1 MILEVQ
7 ELTTLFP
14 EFKGAA
20 QDRITLKEILTDTR
34 VEAKQSLFIPIVGE
48 NFDAHDFIKDAI
60 KQGAVAALWQKDR
73 ELSSAVPTDF
83 PVFFVEDTTK
93 GLQEVAAYYLQKV
106 RPLVIGITGSNGKT
120 TTKDMTA
127 SVLSRKYKTHKTA
140 GNFNNHIGLPLTIL
154 SMNKD
159 TEVLVL
165 EMGMDRAG
173 EISVLSKLAHPKY
186 AIITNIGESHIE
198 NLGSRQ
204 GIASAKLEIKDGMSE
219 GGTLIIDGDEPLLHA
234 VKQDKKSISCGFE
247 SGSNEHVKIVN
258 TSDDASEFT
267 INEKESYKLPL
278 AGKHNVKNAAYVI
291 TLAKKAGL
299 SADQIQEGFDHL
311 QMSSMRYE
319 KHIGI
324 NDSLIINDAYNASP
338 TSMKAL
344 IEVMAQLTTKSRKML
359 ILGDMFELGTQS
371 RVLHRSVAEA
381 ITDKIDAVYTIG
393 DHSEE
398 ISKAVAERQPQIATK
413 HFTDKETLSHHV
425 RAALTADT
433 VVLIKASRGMK
444 LEELLNDLVK

>member
-20 QDRITLKEILTDTR
+20 QDRITLREILTDTR
-34 VEAKQSLFIPIVGE
+34 KEAKQSLFIPIVGE

-60 KQGAVAALWQKDR
+60 IQGAVAALWQKDK
-73 ELSSAVPTDF
+73 ELPTAVPTDF

-106 RPLVIGITGSNGKT
+106 QPLVIGITGSNGKT

-127 SVLSRKYKTHKTA
+127 SVLSRKYKTHKTS
-140 GNFNNHIGLPLTIL
+140 GNFNNHIGLPLTVL
-154 SMNKD
+154 AMNQD

-173 EISVLSKLAHPKY
+173 EISVLSKLAHPTY

-198 NLGSRQ
+198 NLGSRE
-204 GIASAKLEIKDGMSE
+204 GIASAKLEIMDGMPE
-219 GGTLIIDGDEPLLHA
+219 DGTVIIDGDELLLKA
-234 VKQDKKSISCGFE
+234 VKEDKRSFSCGFE
-247 SGSNEHVKIVN
+247 SNNSMQAKVIK

-267 INEKESYKLPL
+267 INEKETYKLPL
-278 AGKHNVKNAAYVI
+278 AGRHNVKNASYVI
-291 TLAKKAGL
+291 ALAKKSGL

-311 QMSSMRYE
+311 QMSGMRYE
-319 KHIGI
+319 KHMGI

-344 IEVMAQLTTKSRKML
+344 IEVMAQLTTKSHKVL
-359 ILGDMFELGTQS
+359 ILGDMFELGAQS
-371 RVLHRSVAEA
+371 RALHRSVAEA
-381 ITDKIDAVYTIG
+381 VNEKIHEVYTIG
-393 DHSEE
+393 EHSEE
-398 ISKAVAERQPQIATK
+398 ISRAVAEKHPQITTK
-413 HFTDKETLSHHV
+413 HFTDKNTLSHHV
-425 RAALTADT
+425 RAALTAET